1 MMDTKRIMFSQQTGF
16 KGRNG
21 YFKCNGFELTN
32 FNNENIIYIEP
43 ITSKNVT
50 GNCQLEIPLEDI
62 EEFIAALK
70 LLK

>member
-1 MMDTKRIMFSQQTGF
+1 MMNTKRIMFSQQTGF

-21 YFKCNGFELTN
+21 YFKCNGFELTKY
-32 FNNENIIYIEP
+32 NNENIIYIEP

-50 GNCQLEIPLEDI
+50 GNCKLEIPLEDI